1 MYQLLAYIKYW
12 LLSVNEHSL
21 HSPFLYKF
29 YTEVVKGKPHTQDPA
44 IEKLREQLLRN
55 ETIIEIEEMG
65 AGSRVNS
72 SNTRKISEIA
82 KHSAT
87 PTRFSLLLSRIIQQ
101 FDFKGIVE
109 LGTSLGL
116 NTAYLAKSHEQIQVT
131 TFEGSGTIA
140 ELALQHFEQL
150 GLSNIE
156 VVMGNIDQ
164 TLELW
169 LATSTKIDLAYLDAN
184 HRYEP
189 TIRYFELLLPKMNQQ
204 GIIILDD
211 IHWSK
216 EMNQAW
222 NELKN
227 HPQVSL
233 SIDLFEGG
241 ILFLNPEIPKGQYIL
256 SF

>member
-1 MYQLLAYIKYW
+1 MYLLLAYIKYW
-12 LLSVNEHSL
+12 LLSVDEHSL

-29 YTEVVKGKPHTQDPA
+29 YTQVVKSKSNTQDPV
-44 IEKLREQLLRN
+44 IEELRKQLLKN
-55 ETIIEIEEMG
+55 ETTIEIEEMG

-72 SNTRKISEIA
+72 SNARKISEIA

-101 FDFKGIVE
+101 YDFKSIVE

-116 NTAYLAKSHEQIQVT
+116 NTAYLAKSNKEVKVT
-131 TFEGSGTIA
+131 TFEGNGAIA
-140 ELALQHFEQL
+140 ELANQHFEQL
-150 GLSNIE
+150 GLKNIAL
-156 VVMGNIDQ
+156 VHGNIDQ
-164 TLELW
+164 TLEDW
-169 LATSTKIDLAYLDAN
+169 LETATNIDLAYLDAN

-189 TIRYFELLLPKMNQQ
+189 TIRYFSLLLPKMNQQ

-216 EMNQAW
+216 EMNLAW
-222 NELKN
+222 HELKN

-241 ILFLNPEIPKGQYIL
+241 ILFLNTEIPRDQYIL

>member
-1 MYQLLAYIKYW
+1 MYPLLAYIKYW
-12 LLSVNEHSL
+12 LLSVDEHSL

-29 YTEVVKGKPHTQDPA
+29 YTEVVKSKSNTQDPA
-44 IEKLREQLLRN
+44 IEEIRKQLLKN
-55 ETIIEIEEMG
+55 QTIIEIEEMG
-65 AGSRVNS
+65 AGSRVS
-72 SNTRKISEIA
+72 LSNTRKVREIA

-87 PTRFSLLLSRIIQQ
+87 PTQFSLLLSRIIQHYN
-101 FDFKGIVE
+101 FKKVVE
-109 LGTSLGL
+109 PGTSLGL
-116 NTAYLAKSHEQIQVT
+116 NTAYLAKSNKEVKVT

-140 ELALQHFEQL
+140 ELALQHFKQL
-150 GLSNIE
+150 GLPNIE

-222 NELKN
+222 NELKH

-241 ILFLNPEIPKGQYIL
+241 VLFLNPEIPKDQYIL

>member
-1 MYQLLAYIKYW
+1 LAYIKYW

-21 HSPFLYKF
+21 HSPFVYKF
-29 YTEVVKGKPHTQDPA
+29 YTEVVKSKSNTQDSA
-44 IEKLREQLLRN
+44 IEELRKQLLRN

-72 SNTRKISEIA
+72 SNARKISEIA

-101 FDFKGIVE
+101 YDFKSIIE

-116 NTAYLAKSHEQIQVT
+116 NTAYLAKSKEEVKVT

-140 ELALQHFEQL
+140 ELATQHFEQL
-150 GLSNIE
+150 GLPNIE

-164 TLELW
+164 SLELW
-169 LATSTKIDLAYLDAN
+169 LATSTNIDLVYLDAN

-189 TIRYFELLLPKMNQQ
+189 TVRYFNLLLPKMNKQ

-216 EMNQAW
+216 EMNEAW
-222 NELKN
+222 HELKN
-227 HPQVSL
+227 HPKVSL

-241 ILFLNPEIPKGQYIL
+241 ILFLNPEIPKDQYIL

>member
-1 MYQLLAYIKYW
+1 LYQLLAYIKYW
-12 LLSVNEHSL
+12 LLSVDEHSL
-21 HSPFLYKF
+21 HSPFLYKC
-29 YTEVVKGKPHTQDPA
+29 YTEVVKSKSNTRDPA
-44 IEKLREQLLRN
+44 IEELRKQLLRN
-55 ETIIEIEEMG
+55 DTIVEIEEMG

-72 SNTRKISEIA
+72 SNSRKISEIA

-87 PTRFSLLLSRIIQQ
+87 PTRFSLLLLRIIQQ
-101 FDFKGIVE
+101 YDFKGIVE

-116 NTAYLAKSHEQIQVT
+116 NTAYLAKSNEEVKVT

-140 ELALQHFEQL
+140 GLANQHFEQL

-156 VVMGNIDQ
+156 VVIGNIDQ
-164 TLELW
+164 TLETW
-169 LATSTKIDLAYLDAN
+169 LATASPIDLAYLDAN

-189 TIRYFELLLPKMNQQ
+189 TIRYFELLLPKINQQ
-204 GIIILDD
+204 GMIILDD

-216 EMNQAW
+216 EMNLAW

-241 ILFLNPEIPKGQYIL
+241 ILFLNPEIPKDQYIL

>member
-1 MYQLLAYIKYW
+1 LYQLLAYIKYW

-21 HSPFLYKF
+21 HSPFVYKF
-29 YTEVVKGKPHTQDPA
+29 YTEVVKSKSNTQDPA
-44 IEKLREQLLRN
+44 IEELRKQLLKN
-55 ETIIEIEEMG
+55 ETIVEIEEMG

-82 KHSAT
+82 KNSAT

-101 FDFKGIVE
+101 YDFKSIVE

-116 NTAYLAKSHEQIQVT
+116 NTAYLAKSNEEVKVS

-140 ELALQHFEQL
+140 ELATQHFEQL
-150 GLSNIE
+150 GLQNIE
-156 VVMGNIDQ
+156 LVMGNIDQ

-169 LATSTKIDLAYLDAN
+169 LATATKIDLAYLDAN

-189 TIRYFELLLPKMNQQ
+189 TIRYFNLLLPKMNQQ

-216 EMNQAW
+216 EMNRAW
-222 NELKN
+222 HELKN

-241 ILFLNPEIPKGQYIL
+241 ILFVNPEIPKDQYIL

>member
-1 MYQLLAYIKYW
+1 LYQLLAYIKYW

-21 HSPFLYKF
+21 HSPFLYKC
-29 YTEVVKGKPHTQDPA
+29 YTEVVKSKSNEHDSA
-44 IEKLREQLLRN
+44 IEELRKQLLKN
-55 ETIIEIEEMG
+55 GTIVEIEEMG

-72 SNTRKISEIA
+72 SNARKINEIA

-101 FDFKGIVE
+101 YDFKSIVE

-116 NTAYLAKSHEQIQVT
+116 NTAYLAKSNEQAEVT
-131 TFEGSGTIA
+131 TFEGSETIA
-140 ELALQHFEQL
+140 ELATQHFEQL
-150 GLSNIE
+150 GLKNIE
-156 VVMGNIDQ
+156 LIIGNIDQ
-164 TLELW
+164 TLEPW
-169 LATSTKIDLAYLDAN
+169 LANTKSIDLAYLDAN

-189 TIRYFELLLPKMNQQ
+189 TIRYFNLLLPKMNKQ
-204 GIIILDD
+204 GMIILDD

-227 HPQVSL
+227 HVQVSI

-241 ILFLNPEIPKGQYIL
+241 ILFLNPEIPKDQYIL

>member
-1 MYQLLAYIKYW
+1 M
-12 LLSVNEHSL
+12 SVNEHSL

-29 YTEVVKGKPHTQDPA
+29 YTEVVKGKSNTQDSA
-44 IEKLREQLLRN
+44 IEELRKQLLRN

-65 AGSRVNS
+65 AGSRLNS
-72 SNTRKISEIA
+72 SNTRKINEIA

-87 PTRFSLLLSRIIQQ
+87 PTQFSLLLSRIIQHYN
-101 FDFKGIVE
+101 FKKVVE

-116 NTAYLAKSHEQIQVT
+116 NTAYLAKSNKEVKVT

-222 NELKN
+222 NDLKH

-241 ILFLNPEIPKGQYIL
+241 ILFLNPEIPKDQYIL